1 MLNKPQTYIQSKLYT
16 GCFMGY
22 CNKNSSREL
31 KFTSPIAFLDG
42 RKDTEIKLD
51 NLKML
56 QVLRAL
62 IVPLEEQI
70 SALKESVHF
79 RKITK

>member
-1 MLNKPQTYIQSKLYT
+1 MLFGIGNLHKKIQPPIL
-16 GCFMGY
+16 
-22 CNKNSSREL
+22 NRSRENHIY
-31 KFTSPIAFLDG
+31 PIALRMDE
-42 RKDTEIKLD
+42 KTQKIKLD